1 MKMNARNRN
10 PKLEKPA
17 VAGGAG
23 LCPAVFETVESTPE
37 KVFPSVDREEKT
49 DQCKKRRSRKYCLL
63 SVAKRKGLYFTP

>member
-10 PKLEKPA
+10 PKPEKLA

-37 KVFPSVDREEKT
+37 KVFPGVDRKEET
-49 DQCKKRRSRKYCLL
+49 DQYGKILRRKDSLL
-63 SVAKRKGLYFTP
+63 SVAGGKGRYFTP